1 MSSSR
6 CDAVRVLRLR
16 VKDKHASWL
25 CGLAREVNTVFN
37 YCNELS
43 VKVFERERRFLSGF
57 DFWPCLKG
65 VTRGDCALH
74 LPVQAVQEIAEE
86 YARRRRQHQKVRL
99 AWRKSGGARRSLG
112 WIPFKVRTIRYR
124 GGQVYFAGRWLS
136 LWDTYGLSNFEL
148 RAGNFCEDTRGRW
161 YLNVCVPRAQRVRDK
176 RNKPSVGSIL
186 DHSVPSLGIDLGLR
200 TFAAFS
206 DKTLPPIEA
215 GHFYHDLEPALATA
229 QRARHRNR
237 SRAIHA
243 KIANRRKDFLHKLST
258 RLVKANRALFVGNVN
273 VSALAKTRQAKSVL
287 DAGWS
292 AFRTMLLY
300 KCADAGVWF
309 AEVDEAFST
318 QICSVC
324 DSRAGPKGRKDLGIR
339 GWQCAA
345 CGSIHDRNVN
355 AAHNILAAGHRR
367 LAEGILDL
375 EGEEDVNAMNL
386 FPRRGR
392 RFADHTLNTTPRA
405 RQAPRAGPKARVWDA
420 HTRHRVD

>member
-6 CDAVRVLRLR
+6 PTTVRVLRLR
-16 VKDKHASWL
+16 VKDKHAAWL

-57 DFWPCLKG
+57 DFWPFLKG

-86 YARRRRQHQKVRL
+86 YARRRRQHRKVRL

-124 GGQVYFAGRWLS
+124 GGQIYFAGRWLS
-136 LWDTYGLSNFEL
+136 LWDSYGLSDFEL
-148 RAGNFCEDTRGRW
+148 RAGNFSEDSRGRW
-161 YLNVCVPRAQRVRDK
+161 YLNVCVPRAQLGDE

-186 DHSVPSLGIDLGLR
+186 DRSVPSLGIDLGLK

-206 DKTLPPIEA
+206 DEALPPIEA
-215 GHFYHDLEPALATA
+215 ERFYRDLEPVLARA

-258 RLVKANRALFVGNVN
+258 RLVKANGALFVGNVN
-273 VSALAKTRQAKSVL
+273 ASALAKTRQAKSVL

-318 QICSVC
+318 QTCSVC

-339 GWQCAA
+339 GWQCTV
-345 CGSIHDRNVN
+345 CGAIHHRDVN

-367 LAEGILDL
+367 LAEGIL
-375 EGEEDVNAMNL
+375 V
-386 FPRRGR
+386 P
-392 RFADHTLNTTPRA
+392 
-405 RQAPRAGPKARVWDA
+405 
-420 HTRHRVD
+420 